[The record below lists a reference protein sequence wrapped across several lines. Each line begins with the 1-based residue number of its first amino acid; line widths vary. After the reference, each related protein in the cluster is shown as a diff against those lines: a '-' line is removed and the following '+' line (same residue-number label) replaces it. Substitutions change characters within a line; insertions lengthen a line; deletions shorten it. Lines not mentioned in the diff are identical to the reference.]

1 MAKII
6 FINRFFY
13 PDQSAT
19 SLMLTDL
26 AFSLAEEGYKVH
38 VIASRATIAGADR
51 LTDLE
56 DAARGVAIHRVGGPA
71 RSAGLMSRFVSFL
84 SFYWSA
90 AFLLRAHADEGAI
103 VVAMTDP
110 PLLSVWASWL
120 LRSRRVR
127 LINWL
132 QDIYP
137 EIAIRLNVRLV
148 RGPVGAILTWLRDRS
163 LRRAHVNVVLGA
175 GMARAIESRGAPSV
189 RVIPNWADDRS
200 IRPVARD
207 ANPLRR
213 AWGFGDAFVFG
224 YSGNLG
230 RAHEFDTVLAAA
242 EHFRGRADLR
252 LLFVGGGYRVAALK
266 DALRARGLEHL
277 AVFMP
282 YRDTSELSNALS
294 VADAHWLSLR
304 SECEGL
310 IVPSKFYGIAAAGRP
325 VIAITD
331 RRGEIATLVEAFQ
344 CGAVVEPGNGA
355 ALAGLLEAMIAER
368 ALREKWG
375 RNARAMIESDFSRAR
390 AVAKWRDV
398 LAAPALE
405 GANPRADELAGEAC
419 RAGVSVRPR
428 LQSKMT
434 T

>member
-26 AFSLAEEGYKVH
+26 AFSLAEEGHEVH
-38 VIASRATIAGADR
+38 VIASRASIAGVDR
-51 LTDLE
+51 PTDLE
-56 DAARGVAIHRVGGPA
+56 DAAQGVAIHRVGGPA
-71 RSAGLMSRFVSFL
+71 RSAGLISRLICFL

-90 AFLLRAHADEGAI
+90 AFLVRRHAADDGV

-120 LRSRRVR
+120 LRGRSVR

-137 EIAIRLNVRLV
+137 EIAIRLNVRMV
-148 RGPVGAILTWLRDRS
+148 RGPVGALLTWLRDRS
-163 LRRAHVNVVLGA
+163 LRRADVNVVLGA
-175 GMARAIESRGAPSV
+175 GMARAVGSRGAPSV

-200 IRPVARD
+200 IRPVTPG
-207 ANPLRR
+207 ANPLRL
-213 AWGFGDAFVFG
+213 ALGFGDAFVFG

-242 EHFRGRADLR
+242 EHFRGRTDLR
-252 LLFVGGGYRVAALK
+252 LLFIGGGYRVAALK
-266 DALRARGLEHL
+266 DAFRARGLENL
-277 AVFMP
+277 AVRVP
-282 YRDTSELSNALS
+282 YRDRSELSNALS

-304 SECEGL
+304 PECEGL

-331 RRGEIATLVEAFQ
+331 RRGEIAALVEAFQ
-344 CGAVVEPGNGA
+344 CGAVIEPGDGP
-355 ALAGLLEAMIAER
+355 ALARLLEAMIADR
-368 ALREKWG
+368 DLCARWG
-375 RNARAMIESDFSRAR
+375 RNARAMIESHFSRAH
-390 AVAKWRDV
+390 AMAKWRDV
-398 LAAPALE
+398 LAAPALAATE
-405 GANPRADELAGEAC
+405 TRADAIAR
-419 RAGVSVRPR
+419 RAAARV
-428 LQSKMT
+428 QSKMMT
-434 T
+434 